1 MYTAAGV
8 WWRKFIRYQQR
19 SASCQVYNVAFTVH
33 SVAAEAAVEAAAVQ
47 ATAYLVHHPSF
58 DHHRCHI
65 ISTHNALI
73 TCLVKMFTTTE
84 GSWYSNSNT
93 YNHNNIMFGRRQ
105 GNHSR
110 DNVKFLDNSMTFT
123 WRFPA
128 LLPMLSVTHIMLVLV
143 LLSVVGV
150 GMQQCMIRNQ
160 NEMHK
165 LGKVKNGHKHC
176 KTHNFCCS

>member
-93 YNHNNIMFGRRQ
+93 YNHNNIMFDRRQ
-105 GNHSR
+105 GDHSR
-110 DNVKFLDNSMTFT
+110 DNVKFHDIYLTVPGTSAHVKCYSYHAGTSIIVSGGGRNATVYDPKPKWNAQARQSQEWTQ
-123 WRFPA
+123 A
-128 LLPMLSVTHIMLVLV
+128 L
-143 LLSVVGV
+143 
-150 GMQQCMIRNQ
+150 
-160 NEMHK
+160 
-165 LGKVKNGHKHC
+165 
-176 KTHNFCCS
+176 